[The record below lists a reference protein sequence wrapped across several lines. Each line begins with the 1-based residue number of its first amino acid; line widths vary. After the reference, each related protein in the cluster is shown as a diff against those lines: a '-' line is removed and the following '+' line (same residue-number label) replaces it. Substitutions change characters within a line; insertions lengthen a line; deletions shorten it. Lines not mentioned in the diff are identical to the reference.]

1 MVDLKK
7 EQETS
12 LKIHEDKHR
21 IKERELKQDR
31 LHLNQGV
38 KELEISHENYLR
50 AINKEHDKNRKDQ
63 RVEFERE
70 ASELRFK

>member
-1 MVDLKK
+1 LKK

-21 IKERELKQDR
+21 IQERELKSDR
-31 LHLNQGV
+31 INLNQCV

-50 AINKEHDKNRKDQ
+50 SLNKEHDKNRKNQ
-63 RVEFERE
+63 RTEFERE
-70 ASELRFK
+70 ASELRTK